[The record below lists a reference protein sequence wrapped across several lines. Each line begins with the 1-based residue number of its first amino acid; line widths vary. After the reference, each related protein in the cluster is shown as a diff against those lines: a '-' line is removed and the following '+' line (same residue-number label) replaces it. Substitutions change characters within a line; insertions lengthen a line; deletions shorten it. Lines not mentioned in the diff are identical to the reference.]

1 MKRQLGQSDLHTAP
15 IIFGAWAI
23 GGWYW
28 GGTDDQAAIEAIH
41 ASLDMGINA
50 IDTAPIYGFGRS
62 EEVVGRALK
71 GKRDQALIMSKC
83 GLRWDKPDGF
93 HFFNTRD
100 AKGADLQVYRNLK
113 PESIIEECERS
124 LRRLNVDTID
134 LYQCHW
140 PDPTTPIDDTMA
152 ALIRLKEQGKIRAIG
167 VSNYTSEMMQ
177 TAQQTLTQHNLPLS
191 SNQPRY
197 SLLARAIEAS
207 VQPWCIQNDVGLI
220 VYRPLEQG
228 MLTGKMGPERTFP
241 PLDKRGNIPFF
252 SVANRAEVMQ
262 LLSKLHPIATKH
274 EATLAQIVLAWT
286 FSQPGITAAI
296 CGARSAEQA
305 LENSAAINLNL
316 TSQELQNIG
325 STFQKMANCVGETR

>member
-1 MKRQLGQSDLHTAP
+1 
-15 IIFGAWAI
+15 
-23 GGWYW
+23 
-28 GGTDDQAAIEAIH
+28 
-41 ASLDMGINA
+41 
-50 IDTAPIYGFGRS
+50 
-62 EEVVGRALK
+62 
-71 GKRDQALIMSKC
+71 
-83 GLRWDKPDGF
+83 
-93 HFFNTRD
+93 
-100 AKGADLQVYRNLK
+100 
-113 PESIIEECERS
+113 
-124 LRRLNVDTID
+124 
-134 LYQCHW
+134 
-140 PDPTTPIDDTMA
+140 
-152 ALIRLKEQGKIRAIG
+152 
-167 VSNYTSEMMQ
+167 
-177 TAQQTLTQHNLPLS
+177 
-191 SNQPRY
+191 
-197 SLLARAIEAS
+197 
-207 VQPWCIQNDVGLI
+207 
-220 VYRPLEQG
+220 